1 MGMVFD
7 LTNQKFKDM
16 ASENLKKKMEELF
29 RLFKK
34 MMEKYPPES
43 MPGIDKTQA
52 EQLKMMM
59 SNYDNMEISFS
70 SDMFGGFFDEE
81 MTEKILT
88 KLIQQ
93 LREQLGEDAYEDIEE
108 ERLSIVDKKE
118 KEFEQLPTEDRYVAL
133 LDAIDAELKKPNIS
147 MEEIDE
153 LLDKRRKIQD
163 TISKQL
169 HS

>member
-1 MGMVFD
+1 MVFD
-7 LTNQKFKDM
+7 LMNQKFKDM

-43 MPGIDKTQA
+43 MPGIDKAQA

-163 TISKQL
+163 AISKQL

>member
-1 MGMVFD
+1 MSM
-7 LTNQKFKDM
+7 
-16 ASENLKKKMEELF
+16 ENENIKKQMEELF

-43 MPGIDKTQA
+43 MPGIDRAQA
-52 EQLKMMM
+52 EQLKMML
-59 SNYDNMEISFS
+59 SNYDSMQISFS

-81 MTEKILT
+81 MTEKILS
-88 KLIQQ
+88 KLIKQ
-93 LREQLGEDAYEDIEE
+93 LREQLGEDADEVFEE
-108 ERLSIVDKKE
+108 QLSIVDKKE

-133 LDAIDAELKKPNIS
+133 LDAIDSELRKPGLS
-147 MEEIDE
+147 MDEIDD
-153 LLDKRRKIQD
+153 LLDRRKKIQD

>member
-1 MGMVFD
+1 
-7 LTNQKFKDM
+7 M
-16 ASENLKKKMEELF
+16 ASENLKKKMEELL

-93 LREQLGEDAYEDIEE
+93 LREQLGEDAYEEEVE

-133 LDAIDAELKKPNIS
+133 LDAIDTELKKPNIS

-153 LLDKRRKIQD
+153 LLDKRRNIQD

>member
-1 MGMVFD
+1 MVFD

-16 ASENLKKKMEELF
+16 ASENLKKKMEELL

-93 LREQLGEDAYEDIEE
+93 LREQLGEDTYEEEVE

-133 LDAIDAELKKPNIS
+133 LDAIDTELKKPNIS

-153 LLDKRRKIQD
+153 LLDKRRNIQD

>member
-1 MGMVFD
+1 MVFD

-16 ASENLKKKMEELF
+16 ASENLKKKMEELL

-43 MPGIDKTQA
+43 MPGIDRTQA

-93 LREQLGEDAYEDIEE
+93 LREQLGEDAYEEEVE

-133 LDAIDAELKKPNIS
+133 LDAIDTELKKPNIS

-153 LLDKRRKIQD
+153 LLDKRRNIQD